1 LTDSPAPSAPKKGSL
16 LLQSAVGVAILL
28 FIASLLYLVVGPERG
43 ADEPIVAD
51 DGLAAALGSA
61 ANDPIAPV
69 AITADIR
76 GQVLRPN
83 GEPASQ
89 CRVVLQAVGQST
101 QRETSTDAAGSFTFG
116 DLGGGQYVIEA
127 SRDDYGPAMA
137 VGVQPGGSPLRLVL
151 QAGRELS
158 GVVLFNNEPVPRATI
173 HLGGVGV
180 YPPRVVTSD
189 ATGQYRVPGVRPGTY
204 RAIVAST
211 GAGSGFEGPIVV
223 PADASS
229 EAIRYDFNLRPA
241 STFTLSVVDRGNG
254 AVVPGA
260 QLTVA
265 DGPLHIVR
273 LNIDAGDGAVAVD
286 YLPNGYYFVI
296 VNAPGYQ
303 PHTERLFV
311 NGSDQRISLPDGTR
325 LTGTVVNAAG
335 TALQGVRVS
344 AIVTGANGSRNTI
357 GGADP
362 GSGLRQ
368 VGPAGN
374 VFWSEPDSYV
384 TDANGRF
391 SISGVPP
398 SDVIIRATHP
408 DFSAT
413 LSSTLTVT
421 SGQDIDG
428 IRIVLVQGRSI
439 RGRIENIA
447 GAAVSDAV
455 ITVRH
460 PDVPNWVDAAR
471 VRTDS
476 TGIFRFDRVGEI
488 ASVRVQH
495 SDFEP
500 MEFDV
505 EIPEGGLDNVSIRL
519 SRRQSESF
527 SGRVFRPDG
536 GAAVGATVWVMSD
549 HNDVPLCRATV
560 DEDAWFNALR
570 CSARPERIIVIN
582 DGDAP
587 LVADVGESRAPRD
600 WTLPRGGEIDVV
612 SQRAPVDVLVE
623 PMFALPANL
632 WTRPQFRTDR
642 WTRTRLERL
651 PPGQYTVRCTSDGA
665 TPGELQVEVREGGR
679 VEAACP
685 WMSPLTPLRI
695 YVIDHMGAPVRG
707 AVIFVDGVTPA
718 IRTETNGEGF
728 ITVEAPPNTWLRAEA
743 FHEGWGQGRNS
754 IYVPY
759 EVPTDA
765 PRITLDSAIGGTDT
779 DAFRDQLA
787 DWGINAVE
795 DNRSII
801 IDTIER
807 ESPAGSLGIRRG
819 DKVLWFRGISELRSS
834 LGVRREGQLLTFD
847 VIRHS

>member
-1 LTDSPAPSAPKKGSL
+1 MTFVLSCRIGTNPALRHASPHSSHEKSAPPRLFAAVAL
-16 LLQSAVGVAILL
+16 LLVIVGGIL
-28 FIASLLYLVVGPERG
+28 FYVMNNERQFE
-43 ADEPIVAD
+43 DPIVAD

-61 ANDPIAPV
+61 ADAPSPPV
-69 AITADIR
+69 EVVMSDIR

-89 CRVVLQAVGQST
+89 CRVVLQAVGQPT
-101 QRETSTDAAGSFTFG
+101 QRETTTDAAGSFSFES
-116 DLGGGQYVIEA
+116 LGQGQYVIEA

-173 HLGGVGV
+173 HLGGVGI

-189 ATGQYRVPGVRPGTY
+189 ATGQYRVPGVRPGSY
-204 RAIVAST
+204 HAIVAAG
-211 GAGSGFEGPIVV
+211 GAGSGFDGPIVV
-223 PADASS
+223 PAGNSS
-229 EAIRYDFNLRPA
+229 DPVRYDFNLRSA
-241 STFTLSVVDRGNG
+241 TTFTLSVVDRSSG

-265 DGPLHIVR
+265 DAPLHIVR

-286 YLPNGYYFVI
+286 YLPNGYYYII

-303 PHTERLFV
+303 PHTERV
-311 NGSDQRISLPDGTR
+311 YINGSDQRITMSSGSR

-335 TALQGVRVS
+335 TPVQGVRVS
-344 AIVTGANGSRNTI
+344 AIVTRR
-357 GGADP
+357 D
-362 GSGLRQ
+362 
-368 VGPAGN
+368 
-374 VFWSEPDSYV
+374 ED
-384 TDANGRF
+384 GRF
-391 SISGVPP
+391 AITGVPP
-398 SDVIIRATHP
+398 SDVIVRATHA
-408 DFSAT
+408 DYSAS
-413 LSSTLTVT
+413 LSPTLTVST
-421 SGQDIDG
+421 GQNVDDI
-428 IRIVLVQGRSI
+428 RLVVSQGRAI
-439 RGRIENIA
+439 RGRIENF
-447 GAAVSDAV
+447 GGGAVSDAV

-460 PDVPNWVDAAR
+460 PDVPMWVDAAR

-488 ASVRVQH
+488 ARLSVRH
-495 SDFEP
+495 DDFEP

-505 EIPEGGLDNVSIRL
+505 EIPEGGLDDVSIRL

-549 HNDVPLCRATV
+549 NNDVPICRATV

-570 CSARPERIIVIN
+570 CSARPERLIVIN

-587 LVADVGESRAPRD
+587 LVADIGESRAPRD

-612 SQRAPVDVLVE
+612 SQRAPVDVHVE
-623 PMFALPANL
+623 PLFGLPANL
-632 WTRPQFRTDR
+632 WTRPQFWTDR

-651 PPGQYTVRCTSDGA
+651 PPGQYTVRCMSDGA
-665 TPGELQVEVREGGR
+665 APGEVQVEVREGAR

-685 WMSPLTPLRI
+685 WLSRLTPLRI
-695 YVIDHMGAPVRG
+695 YVVDRLGAPVRG
-707 AVIFVDGVTPA
+707 AVIFVDGVTPP
-718 IRTETNGEGF
+718 IRTETNDEAW

-743 FHEGWGQGRNS
+743 FHEGWGQGRGS

-759 EVPTDA
+759 EVPTDP
-765 PRITLDSAIGGTDT
+765 PRIVLESAIGGDDT
-779 DAFRDQLA
+779 DAFLNQLA
-787 DWGINAVE
+787 DWGINAVV

-834 LGVRREGQLLTFD
+834 LGVRRDGQLLTFD